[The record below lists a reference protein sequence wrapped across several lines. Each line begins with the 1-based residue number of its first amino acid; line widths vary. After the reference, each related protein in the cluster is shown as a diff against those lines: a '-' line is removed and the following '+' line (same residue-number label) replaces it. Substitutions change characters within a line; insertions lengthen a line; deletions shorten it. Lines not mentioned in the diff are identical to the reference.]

1 MTPTQ
6 MAARIA
12 ELEAQL
18 ASAPRQVSR
27 GPVMLSRDLECFASM
42 DWGRLKPGCFA
53 WWMAIPAEPE
63 TRYHIVAEWKFQGL
77 DDEDIAD
84 GYHEMCKFL
93 SLKPKYIA
101 GDPSMWIA
109 DGRNRARGQSRG
121 ETFQKC
127 RMPMKKA
134 LNDRVSGWARL
145 ARMLRVPVDATG
157 APTGA
162 LPILTI
168 DQSCAYLIRSL
179 PALRSDRTNAE
190 DVDTNGDDHGGDCVR
205 YGAASRPMPAN
216 KWIAPP
222 PPKGTMGDLLHQ
234 LRGAGARQAVL
245 GADNVRSAA

>member
-1 MTPTQ
+1 MTPAE

-18 ASAPRQVSR
+18 ASVPKAVSR

-109 DGRNRARGQSRG
+109 DGRNRARGQFAARFFG
-121 ETFQKC
+121 EG
-127 RMPMKKA
+127 
-134 LNDRVSGWARL
+134 LGVG
-145 ARMLRVPVDATG
+145 PVDGFYLTG
-157 APTGA
+157 QQ
-162 LPILTI
+162 
-168 DQSCAYLIRSL
+168 DQMMIRR
-179 PALRSDRTNAE
+179 AIFTE
-190 DVDTNGDDHGGDCVR
+190 DE
-205 YGAASRPMPAN
+205 
-216 KWIAPP
+216 
-222 PPKGTMGDLLHQ
+222 
-234 LRGAGARQAVL
+234 AGV
-245 GADNVRSAA
+245 